1 MAIIDDGVYGWEEIY
16 KDLIEYTEKYTFK
29 NNDYKVVYE
38 EIKTF
43 KEFIYEYLHSHL
55 YEHIELKE
63 NEEQSRKICKY
74 VIIKLLPFIT
84 KKINELDNK
93 MSKNSNDMNLAL
105 LYKDYLELEDALY
118 AIASYR
124 SLTHFAYYMERQD
137 DESQI
142 VWKYNLKDTMGGI
155 FYYSN
160 MMILNNECE
169 IQNLI
174 KQCPTGYG

>member
-1 MAIIDDGVYGWEEIY
+1 MAIIDDGVYEWEEIY

-84 KKINELDNK
+84 KKINELDCK
-93 MSKNSNDMNLAL
+93 MSKNGNDMNLAL
-105 LYKDYLELEDALY
+105 LYKDYLELEDDLY